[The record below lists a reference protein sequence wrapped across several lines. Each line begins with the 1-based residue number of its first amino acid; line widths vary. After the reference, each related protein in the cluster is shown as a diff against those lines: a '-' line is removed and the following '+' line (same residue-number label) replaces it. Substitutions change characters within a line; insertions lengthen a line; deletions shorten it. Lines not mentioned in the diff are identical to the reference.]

1 MFFEKNSN
9 RKIIFLDL
17 LILAFRSI
25 LHLKIVKP
33 LVQILYL
40 FHYYFIYGLT
50 VIGPF
55 LNKYYVSKY
64 KLFYFYTMDEILMWK
79 QMLKSINK
87 NKMSINWN
95 IFVIW
100 NFLSESCTL
109 AERESAINS
118 LQFFKGKIGT
128 KFEISDIIER
138 IW

>member
-1 MFFEKNSN
+1 MFFGKKFQQKNNIFRPVNFSLQKYTTPKN
-9 RKIIFLDL
+9 RETTCTDTIFISL
-17 LILAFRSI
+17 
-25 LHLKIVKP
+25 
-33 LVQILYL
+33 L
-40 FHYYFIYGLT
+40 FHLWPNCDRPISQQVLC
-50 VIGPF
+50 
-55 LNKYYVSKY
+55 KY

-79 QMLKSINK
+79 QMSKSINK